1 MVAPIFIHSAA
12 EFRSVVVLKSPTDS
26 GTPESLVLEFKGQ
39 IDGWNGKNVATVEQK
54 KEICRDIAQFANT
67 LGGCLLVGVEE
78 ELASIHGRKVAS
90 SLKSVMQPETLKAYI
105 ECMIANYSVSSTF
118 SHTVVPLAVDGF
130 NILAINVPP
139 SRHLV
144 SVWDRNAGTVEYLR
158 RTSHGKEYMNPDEV
172 ERHLMDGSRAAKL
185 ALNAAIEQATSDKV
199 DAGGAWEGG
208 SHGGFARKGL
218 EFALGQLTDHW
229 FELISSA
236 PNTNS
241 QWPVTIPYGVVR
253 EAWVNASGVLTLLL
267 SVRIVF
273 RDNKLSLEP
282 YQ

>member
-1 MVAPIFIHSAA
+1 M
-12 EFRSVVVLKSPTDS
+12 
-26 GTPESLVLEFKGQ
+26 LEFKCK
-39 IDGWNGKNVATVEQK
+39 IDGWDGNKVATANQ
-54 KEICRDIAQFANT
+54 KEICRDLAQFANT
-67 LGGCLLVGVEE
+67 FGGCILVGVKE
-78 ELASIHGRKVAS
+78 ELDPILGIKVAS
-90 SLKSVMQPETLKAYI
+90 GLESVNQPERLKAYI
-105 ECMIANYSVSSTF
+105 ERMIANYSVPSTF
-118 SHTVVPLAVDGF
+118 SHTVVPIAVDGF

-172 ERHLMDGSRAAKL
+172 ERYLMDGSRAAKL
-185 ALNAAIEQATSDKV
+185 ALNAAREQATSDKV
-199 DAGGAWEGG
+199 DAGGAWKEGP
-208 SHGGFARKGL
+208 HGGFARQGL

-253 EAWVNASGVLTLLL
+253 EAWVNASWVLALLL